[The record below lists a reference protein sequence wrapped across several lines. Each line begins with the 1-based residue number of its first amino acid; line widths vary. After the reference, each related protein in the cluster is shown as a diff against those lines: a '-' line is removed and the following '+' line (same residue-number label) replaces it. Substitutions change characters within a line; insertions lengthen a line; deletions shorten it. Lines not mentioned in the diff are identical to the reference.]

1 MSLQKRPARTQLW
14 LDNEVLSS
22 SQQDN
27 VFKRTKNILIKI
39 KRGWTCHLWT
49 IHISSLSLY
58 VLLLYNIGTD
68 WLKFFEVELTW
79 NIIKWL
85 YCNISK
91 ASTVEFQTTK
101 QLLSDEFHYYNSLLE
116 KSSNKF
122 SKNNQTMHQV
132 ISKSYDLNQSQT
144 ILKSS
149 SII

>member
-1 MSLQKRPARTQLW
+1 MSLQKRPAKAQLC

-39 KRGWTCHLWT
+39 KRGWTYHLWT

-58 VLLLYNIGTD
+58 VLLLYNIGTE
-68 WLKFFEVELTW
+68 WLKFIEVQLIW
-79 NIIKWL
+79 KIIKWH
-85 YCNISK
+85 YIDISK

-101 QLLSDEFHYYNSLLE
+101 QLLSDEFHYYNSLLQ
-116 KSSNKF
+116 KSFNKF
-122 SKNNQTMHQV
+122 SKNIQTTHQV